1 MGKLRKIAKIKG
13 FESKE
18 LKELLE
24 SIENK
29 GFQVLWDDKRTGS
42 ERTWKIYKTIKTNET
57 FDSLG
62 FETPFVTN
70 KLLTGYE
77 PYPLPHCG

>member
-1 MGKLRKIAKIKG
+1 MQYLQSVIKIQVNRSFIWSNLEVKMEKLRKIGEIKG

-42 ERTWKIYKTIKTNET
+42 EITWKIYKTIKTNET
-57 FDSLG
+57 FVS
-62 FETPFVTN
+62 
-70 KLLTGYE
+70 
-77 PYPLPHCG
+77 

>member
-1 MGKLRKIAKIKG
+1 MPINRVFQRLKKPMKDGFHMVQKGGRMAKLKKIAKIKG

-29 GFQVLWDDKRTGS
+29 GFQVLWDDQRTGS
-42 ERTWKIYKTIKTNET
+42 ERTWKILKTVENE
-57 FDSLG
+57 
-62 FETPFVTN
+62 
-70 KLLTGYE
+70 
-77 PYPLPHCG
+77 

>member
-1 MGKLRKIAKIKG
+1 MQYLQSVIKIQVNRSFIWSNLEVKMEKLRKIAKIKD

-57 FDSLG
+57 FVS
-62 FETPFVTN
+62 
-70 KLLTGYE
+70 
-77 PYPLPHCG
+77 

>member
-1 MGKLRKIAKIKG
+1 MPINRVFQRLKKPRKDGFLWVKKEVKMAKLRKIAKIKG

-42 ERTWKIYKTIKTNET
+42 ERTWKIYKTIK
-57 FDSLG
+57 
-62 FETPFVTN
+62 N
-70 KLLTGYE
+70 K
-77 PYPLPHCG
+77 

>member
-1 MGKLRKIAKIKG
+1 MAKLKKIAKIKG

-29 GFQVLWDDKRTGS
+29 GFQVLWDDQRTGS
-42 ERTWKIYKTIKTNET
+42 ERTWKILKTVENE
-57 FDSLG
+57 
-62 FETPFVTN
+62 
-70 KLLTGYE
+70 
-77 PYPLPHCG
+77 